1 MMRVKTT
8 ACARARA
15 NVGKGRSFL
24 VASALAIALTP
35 TCTSRR
41 SSAPEAAPHTMSVA
55 SKVPVTPSCFLLH
68 EIGVGEVVRAP
79 STGCTTRFSPFS
91 SFKIPHALAA
101 LDSGVLTGADVTFP
115 YDGAPHDFPSHQHD
129 HNLASAV
136 RDSVVWYFQRV
147 ATKLGLER
155 ERAYLDKFDYGNR
168 DTSSGLTTFWLGG
181 SLQVSPEEQARFMVR
196 LYEDALPV
204 SKKAM
209 QTVRELLVQ
218 PTGAIVNASGAHPFA
233 APWPDGT
240 VVSAKTGRGED
251 IAWIVGHVRRQ
262 SRAWVFV
269 SCVVAP
275 ETKWLAA
282 VDLAAESL
290 RRADVL

>member
-1 MMRVKTT
+1 MP
-8 ACARARA
+8 CWLF
-15 NVGKGRSFL
+15 VG
-24 VASALAIALTP
+24 SALALLTAACA
-35 TCTSRR
+35 TRR
-41 SSAPEAAPHTMSVA
+41 NDATQGAPLTVNAAPKIPA
-55 SKVPVTPSCFLLH
+55 APSCFLLH

-101 LDSGVLTGADVTFP
+101 LDSGVLSGPDVTFP
-115 YDGAPHDFPSHQHD
+115 YDGAPHDFPSHQRDHD
-129 HNLASAV
+129 LASAV

-147 ATKLGLER
+147 ATRLGLDR

-218 PTGAIVNASGAHPFA
+218 PTGAIVNAAGAHPFA
-233 APWPDGT
+233 APWPEGT